1 VFQRRAYNKGRIDR
15 EFEIGDQVVI
25 NPHSLRLL
33 RNEKGLG
40 KKLLLKYDGPFEI
53 NGKLSPVTYR
63 LRLPV
68 SYGIHPVIN
77 IAHLEPYNAS
87 PPELGDR
94 PSLSLHRDD
103 FEKLPEVEIEQI
115 IAERWRKVRGRRVQ
129 QFKVRWK
136 GFGPEDDEWL
146 TKRGLRNA
154 PEVITAWI
162 AGRAPT
168 GGDDPV
174 SGNHP

>member
-1 VFQRRAYNKGRIDR
+1 
-15 EFEIGDQVVI
+15 VVI

-33 RNEKGLG
+33 RNENGLG

-53 NGKLSPVTYR
+53 NAKLGPVTYR

-103 FEKLPEVEIEQI
+103 FERLPEVEIDRI

-154 PEVITAWI
+154 PEVIAAWI
-162 AGRAPT
+162 ARGASAESN
-168 GGDDPV
+168 DQV
-174 SGNHP
+174 SSAVP